1 MARSQPRTKR
11 DTGSSAMPDKLFSS
25 LLRRRALMLC
35 LPLGL
40 AAVQAAAQSA
50 APFETVSRAEDRKA
64 VAVTIYNESLALIR
78 EEREV
83 QLNAGRNLL
92 ALREVSG
99 QIKPETASLRSL
111 SSARLVLREQN
122 FDFDLLTPRKLLDK
136 YVGKT
141 VTVVRTNE
149 QTNTETREQASVLA
163 NNDGVVLKYPDR
175 IETGLPAGARIVYGD
190 VPATLRD
197 RPTLVVDLDS
207 NKGGAQRAELSYL
220 SGGLSWKA
228 DYVASLA
235 DDEKTLDLAGW
246 VTLTNQSGAAYENTK
261 LQLVA
266 GDVNR
271 VREEFPKLA
280 APMDLTRYKAAE
292 APMQREQLFEYHL
305 YTLGQPTTLRDQQ
318 TKQVALLSAAR
329 VSVQKEYRM
338 EGAQYWY
345 YEETK
350 TPERGDKRGVEV
362 FIQFDNKGGDLGQP
376 LPKGTVRVYK
386 KDKEGRPLFI
396 GEDRIDHTPKNEQVR
411 LKLGKA
417 FDITGNWKRT
427 DFSRISKRVFE
438 QEIAIE
444 LSNAKSEPVTVRVVE
459 PVPGDWKMLKES
471 HPHIK
476 SSASSALWDIPVPAE
491 GKTTLTYRV
500 RTDW

>member
-1 MARSQPRTKR
+1 MMQP
-11 DTGSSAMPDKLFSS
+11 FSS
-25 LLRRRALMLC
+25 LLSAPGKPFMCRRALMWC
-35 LPLGL
+35 VPLGM
-40 AAVQAAAQSA
+40 VAAQA
-50 APFETVSRAEDRKA
+50 VAQVPAETVSRAEDRKA

-78 EEREV
+78 EERQV
-83 QLNAGRNLL
+83 NLNAGRNLL

-111 SSARLVLREQN
+111 SGARLTLREQN

-141 VTVVRTNE
+141 VTVVSYDYSKGRDHPAE
-149 QTNTETREQASVLA
+149 IREQATVLSS
-163 NNDGVVLKYPDR
+163 NDGVVLKFADR
-175 IETGLPAGARIVYGD
+175 IETNFPGRIIYND

-207 NKGGAQRAELSYL
+207 SKAGTQRAELSYL
-220 SGGLSWKA
+220 SGGLGWKA

-246 VTLTNQSGAAYENTK
+246 VTLTNKSGAAYENAK

-271 VREEFPKLA
+271 VQENFVA
-280 APMDLTRYKAAE
+280 NKAARLE
-292 APMQREQLFEYHL
+292 MPMAPAPAPMQREQLFEYHL

-318 TKQVALLSAAR
+318 TKQVALLSAAH
-329 VSVQKEYRM
+329 VPVQKEYRM
-338 EGAQYWY
+338 EGAAYWY
-345 YEETK
+345 DENMK
-350 TPERGDKRGVEV
+350 APERGDKRGVEV
-362 FIQFDNKGGDLGQP
+362 FIQFDNKDGDLGQP

-427 DFSRISKRVFE
+427 DFSRIDKRVAE
-438 QEIAIE
+438 TEVTVE
-444 LSNAKSEPVTVRVVE
+444 LSNAKTEPVTVRVVE
-459 PVPGDWKMLKES
+459 PIPGDWTMLSES
-471 HPHIK
+471 HKHLQ
-476 SSASSALWDIPVPAE
+476 SSASSALWDIPVPAD
-491 GKTTLTYRV
+491 GKATLKYRV
-500 RTDW
+500 RVKW

>member
-1 MARSQPRTKR
+1 MFENSFAARLLFRSLI
-11 DTGSSAMPDKLFSS
+11 GCLAM
-25 LLRRRALMLC
+25 
-35 LPLGL
+35 GIVG
-40 AAVQAAAQSA
+40 AVAAQ
-50 APFETVSRAEDRKA
+50 APAENVSRAEDRKA

-83 QLNAGRNLL
+83 NLNAGRNLL

-111 SSARLVLREQN
+111 SGARLTLFEQN
-122 FDFDLLTPRKLLDK
+122 FDFDLLTPQKLLDK

-141 VTVVRTNE
+141 VTVVRFNE
-149 QTNTETREQASVLA
+149 QTDTETREQAAVLA
-163 NNDGVVLKYPDR
+163 NNQGVVLKYADR
-175 IETGLPAGARIVYGD
+175 IETGLPANARIVYND
-190 VPATLRD
+190 VPTTLRD

-207 NKGGAQRAELSYL
+207 DKAGTQRAELSYL
-220 SGGLSWKA
+220 TGGLAWKA

-246 VTLTNQSGAAYENTK
+246 VTLTNRSGAAYENAK

-271 VREEFPKLA
+271 VQEVFAANEPVMLERARPAKP
-280 APMDLTRYKAAE
+280 APMA
-292 APMQREQLFEYHL
+292 REQLFEYHL
-305 YTLGQPTTLRDQQ
+305 YTLGRPTTLRDQQ
-318 TKQVALLSAAR
+318 TKQVALLSAAH
-329 VSVQKEYRM
+329 VPVKKEYRM
-338 EGAQYWY
+338 EGAPYWY
-345 YEETK
+345 YEESK

-362 FIQFDNKGGDLGQP
+362 FIEFTNKDGDLGQP
-376 LPKGTVRVYK
+376 LPKGIVRVYK
-386 KDKEGRPLFI
+386 KDKESRPLFI
-396 GEDRIDHTPKNEQVR
+396 GEDQIDHTPKNEQVR

-438 QEIAIE
+438 QEITIE
-444 LSNAKSEPVTVRVVE
+444 LSNAKNELVTVRVVE

-471 HPHIK
+471 HPHLK
-476 SSASSALWDIPVPAE
+476 SSASSAMWDIPVPAD
-491 GKTTLTYRV
+491 GKTILKYRV
-500 RTDW
+500 HTAW

>member
-1 MARSQPRTKR
+1 MLKFSSRFRLLILC
-11 DTGSSAMPDKLFSS
+11 SAMGFF
-25 LLRRRALMLC
+25 AT
-35 LPLGL
+35 
-40 AAVQAAAQSA
+40 AAAQSV
-50 APFETVSRAEDRKA
+50 PSENISRAEDRKA

-83 QLNAGRNLL
+83 TLNAGRNLL

-111 SSARLVLREQN
+111 SNARLTLFEQN
-122 FDFDLLTPRKLLDK
+122 FDFDLLTPQKLLDK

-141 VTVVRTNE
+141 VTIVRFNE
-149 QTNTETREQASVLA
+149 QSDKETREQATVLA
-163 NNDGVVLKYPDR
+163 NNQGVVLQYADR
-175 IETGLPAGARIVYGD
+175 IETNLPANARIVYSD
-190 VPATLRD
+190 VPVTLRD

-207 NKGGAQRAELSYL
+207 DKGGAQRAELSYL

-246 VTLTNQSGAAYENTK
+246 VTLTNRSGAAYENAK

-266 GDVNR
+266 GDINR
-271 VREEFPKLA
+271 VQEDMRVRKAVLYDAIATEAA
-280 APMDLTRYKAAE
+280 APMA
-292 APMQREQLFEYHL
+292 REELFEYHL
-305 YTLGQPTTLRDQQ
+305 YTLGRTTTLRDQQ
-318 TKQVALLSAAR
+318 TKQVALLPAAR
-329 VSVQKEYRM
+329 VPVKKEYRM
-338 EGAQYWY
+338 EGAQHWFYS
-345 YEETK
+345 EGK

-362 FIQFDNKGGDLGQP
+362 FIEFDNKGGDLGQP
-376 LPKGTVRVYK
+376 LPKGIVRVYK

-396 GEDRIDHTPKNEQVR
+396 GEDQIDHTAKNEQVR

-427 DFSRISKRVFE
+427 DFSRISKRVTE
-438 QEIAIE
+438 QEMTIE
-444 LSNAKSEPVTVRVVE
+444 LSNAKDIPVTVRVVE

-476 SSASSALWDIPVPAE
+476 SSASSAMWDIPVPAD
-491 GKTTLTYRV
+491 GKTTLKYRV
-500 RTDW
+500 RTEW

>member
-1 MARSQPRTKR
+1 MPRN
-11 DTGSSAMPDKLFSS
+11 ALFS
-25 LLRRRALMLC
+25 RF
-35 LPLGL
+35 LPLSLSL
-40 AAVQAAAQSA
+40 AMGMTAAAAQPA
-50 APFETVSRAEDRKA
+50 APTENVSRAEDRKA

-83 QLNAGRNLL
+83 KLNAGRNLL

-111 SSARLVLREQN
+111 SGARLTLLEQN
-122 FDFDLLTPRKLLDK
+122 FDFDLLTPQKLLDK

-141 VTVVRTNE
+141 VTVARFNE
-149 QTNTETREQASVLA
+149 QSNKESREQATVLA
-163 NNDGVVLKYPDR
+163 NNQGVVLQYADR
-175 IETGLPAGARIVYGD
+175 IETDLPANARIVYGD

-207 NKGGAQRAELSYL
+207 DKGGAQRAELSYL

-246 VTLTNQSGAAYENTK
+246 VTLTNRSGAAYENAR

-266 GDVNR
+266 GELNI
-271 VREEFPKLA
+271 VRDTMRKAQVMYEAVAAPAA
-280 APMDLTRYKAAE
+280 APMA
-292 APMQREQLFEYHL
+292 REELFEYHL
-305 YTLGQPTTLRDQQ
+305 YTLGRPTTLRDQQ
-318 TKQVALLSAAR
+318 TKQVALLSATR
-329 VSVQKEYRM
+329 VPVQKEYRM
-338 EGAQYWY
+338 EGAQHWF

-350 TPERGDKRGVEV
+350 APERGNKRGVEV
-362 FIQFDNKGGDLGQP
+362 FIEFANKDGDLGQP

-386 KDKEGRPLFI
+386 KDKEGRPLFV
-396 GEDRIDHTPKNEQVR
+396 GEDQIDHTPKNEQVR

-427 DFSRISKRVFE
+427 DFSRVSKRVFE
-438 QEIAIE
+438 QEITIA
-444 LSNAKSEPVTVRVVE
+444 LSNAKDVPVTVRVVE
-459 PVPGDWKMLKES
+459 PVPGDWKILKES
-471 HPHIK
+471 HPHLK
-476 SSASSALWDIPVPAE
+476 SSANSAMWDIPVPAN
-491 GKTTLTYRV
+491 GKSTLTYRV
-500 RTDW
+500 RSEW

>member
-1 MARSQPRTKR
+1 MSNKSFSGFSQFLSYPL
-11 DTGSSAMPDKLFSS
+11 A
-25 LLRRRALMLC
+25 LC
-35 LPLGL
+35 LAMGT
-40 AAVQAAAQSA
+40 AVDATAQSA
-50 APFETVSRAEDRKA
+50 PSAENVSRAEDRKT

-83 QLNAGRNLL
+83 SLNAGHNLL

-111 SSARLVLREQN
+111 SGARLVLREQN
-122 FDFDLLTPRKLLDK
+122 FDFDLLTPQKLLDK

-141 VTVVRTNE
+141 VTVVRHHE
-149 QTNTETREQASVLA
+149 QSNTETREQATVLA
-163 NNDGVVLKYPDR
+163 NNQGVVLKYADR

-207 NKGGAQRAELSYL
+207 DKAGTQRAELSYL
-220 SGGLSWKA
+220 SGGLAWKA

-246 VTLTNQSGAAYENTK
+246 VTLTNQSGAAYENAK

-271 VREEFPKLA
+271 VREDFAERMARGRMAMPAA
-280 APMDLTRYKAAE
+280 AP
-292 APMQREQLFEYHL
+292 APMAREELFEYHL

-318 TKQVALLSAAR
+318 TKQVALLSAAH
-329 VSVQKEYRM
+329 VPVQKEYRM
-338 EGAQYWY
+338 EGAEYWFQ
-345 YEETK
+345 ENTK
-350 TPERGDKRGVEV
+350 TPERGDKRSVEV
-362 FIQFDNKGGDLGQP
+362 FIGFTNKDGDLGQP
-376 LPKGTVRVYK
+376 LPKGIVRVYK

-396 GEDRIDHTPKNEQVR
+396 GEDRVDHTPKNEQVR

-427 DFSRISKRVFE
+427 DFSRIDKRVFE
-438 QEIAIE
+438 MEITVE
-444 LSNAKSEPVTVRVVE
+444 LSNAKNEPVIVRVVE

-476 SSASSALWDIPVPAE
+476 SSASSAMWDISVPAD

-500 RTDW
+500 RTTW

>member
-1 MARSQPRTKR
+1 
-11 DTGSSAMPDKLFSS
+11 MPDFSS
-25 LLRRRALMLC
+25 RFLFRALALC
-35 LPLGL
+35 L
-40 AAVQAAAQSA
+40 AAGMAATVAAQST
-50 APFETVSRAEDRKA
+50 APAENVSRAEDRKA

-83 QLNAGRNLL
+83 TLNAGRNLL

-111 SSARLVLREQN
+111 SNARLTLLEQN
-122 FDFDLLTPRKLLDK
+122 FDFDLLTPQKLLDK
-136 YVGKT
+136 YVGKA
-141 VTVVRTNE
+141 VTVVRFNE
-149 QTNTETREQASVLA
+149 QSDRETREQATVLA
-163 NNDGVVLKYPDR
+163 NNQGVVLQYADR
-175 IETGLPAGARIVYGD
+175 IETNLPANARIVYND

-197 RPTLVVDLDS
+197 RPTLVVDLESD
-207 NKGGAQRAELSYL
+207 KGGVQRAELSYL

-246 VTLTNQSGAAYENTK
+246 VTLTNKSGAAYENAK

-266 GDVNR
+266 GEINR
-271 VREEFPKLA
+271 VREDFRAQRQAVMLDA
-280 APMDLTRYKAAE
+280 APMAA
-292 APMQREQLFEYHL
+292 APMAREELFEYHL
-305 YTLGQPTTLRDQQ
+305 YTLGRTTTLRDQQ

-329 VSVQKEYRM
+329 VPVRKEYRM
-338 EGAQYWY
+338 EGAQHWFYS
-345 YEETK
+345 EGK

-362 FIQFDNKGGDLGQP
+362 FIEFDNKDGDLGQP

-396 GEDRIDHTPKNEQVR
+396 GEDRIDHTPKNELVR

-427 DFSRISKRVFE
+427 DFSRISKRVTE
-438 QEIAIE
+438 QEITIE
-444 LSNAKSEPVTVRVVE
+444 LSNAKDVPVTVRVVE

-476 SSASSALWDIPVPAE
+476 SSASLAMWDVPVPAD
-491 GKTTLTYRV
+491 GKSTLKYRV
-500 RTDW
+500 RTEW

>member
-1 MARSQPRTKR
+1 MSH
-11 DTGSSAMPDKLFSS
+11 FSS
-25 LLRRRALMLC
+25 RFLFHSLTLC
-35 LPLGL
+35 LAIGT
-40 AAVQAAAQSA
+40 ATTAAAQSLV
-50 APFETVSRAEDRKA
+50 PSENVSRAEDRKA

-83 QLNAGRNLL
+83 TLNTGRNLL

-111 SSARLVLREQN
+111 SNARLTLFEQN
-122 FDFDLLTPRKLLDK
+122 FDFDLLTPQKLLDK

-141 VTVVRTNE
+141 VTVVRFNE
-149 QTNTETREQASVLA
+149 QSDKETHEQATVLA
-163 NNDGVVLKYPDR
+163 NNQGVVLQYTDR
-175 IETGLPAGARIVYGD
+175 IETNLPTNARIIYSD
-190 VPATLRD
+190 VPVTLRD

-207 NKGGAQRAELSYL
+207 DKGGVQRTELSYL

-246 VTLTNQSGAAYENTK
+246 VTLTNKSGAAYENAK

-266 GDVNR
+266 GDINR
-271 VREEFPKLA
+271 VQENLRARPALAKFTETAEMA
-280 APMDLTRYKAAE
+280 APMA
-292 APMQREQLFEYHL
+292 REELFEYHL
-305 YTLGQPTTLRDQQ
+305 YTLRRPTTLRDQQ

-329 VSVQKEYRM
+329 VPVRKEYRM
-338 EGAQYWY
+338 EGAQHWFYS
-345 YEETK
+345 EGK

-362 FIQFDNKGGDLGQP
+362 FIEFDNKDGDLGQP

-396 GEDRIDHTPKNEQVR
+396 GEDQIDHTPKNELVR

-427 DFSRISKRVFE
+427 DFSRISKRVTE
-438 QEIAIE
+438 QEITIA
-444 LSNAKSEPVTVRVVE
+444 LSNAKDVPVTVRVVE

-476 SSASSALWDIPVPAE
+476 SSASSAMWDILVPADS
-491 GKTTLTYRV
+491 KSTLKYRV
-500 RTDW
+500 RTEW

>member
-1 MARSQPRTKR
+1 MTQPF
-11 DTGSSAMPDKLFSS
+11 SAMPHKLFSS
-25 LLRRRALMLC
+25 LLLC

-40 AAVQAAAQSA
+40 AATQAAAQ
-50 APFETVSRAEDRKA
+50 APLTETVSRAEDRKA

-83 QLNAGRNLL
+83 NLNAGRNLL

-111 SSARLVLREQN
+111 SGARLTLREQN
-122 FDFDLLTPRKLLDK
+122 FDFDLLTPGKLLDK

-141 VTVVRTNE
+141 VTVVSYDYTKGRE
-149 QTNTETREQASVLA
+149 HPAEVREQATVLA
-163 NNDGVVLKYPDR
+163 NNSGVVLKFADR
-175 IETGLPAGARIVYGD
+175 IETNFPGRIIYND

-207 NKGGAQRAELSYL
+207 NKAGAQRAELSYL
-220 SGGLSWKA
+220 SGGLGWKA

-246 VTLTNQSGAAYENTK
+246 VTLTNKSGAAYENAK

-271 VREEFPKLA
+271 VREDFAEPMGRMKMAA
-280 APMDLTRYKAAE
+280 APAA
-292 APMQREQLFEYHL
+292 APPMAREQLFEYHL

-329 VSVQKEYRM
+329 VPVQKEYRM
-338 EGAQYWY
+338 EGAAHWY
-345 YEETK
+345 RQDMR

-362 FIQFDNKGGDLGQP
+362 FIQFDNKDGDLGQP
-376 LPKGTVRVYK
+376 LPKGSVRVYK

-396 GEDRIDHTPKNEQVR
+396 GEDSIGHTPKNELVR

-427 DFSRISKRVFE
+427 DFSRVADTVFE
-438 QEIAIE
+438 TEVAIE
-444 LSNAKSEPVTVRVVE
+444 ISNAKTEPVTVRVVE
-459 PVPGDWKMLKES
+459 PVPGDWTMLSES
-471 HPHIK
+471 HKHIK
-476 SSASSALWDIPVPAE
+476 SSASSAMWDIPVPAD
-491 GKTTLTYRV
+491 GKTTLKYRV
-500 RTDW
+500 RVK

>member
-1 MARSQPRTKR
+1 MCNTFRPHRF
-11 DTGSSAMPDKLFSS
+11 LFS
-25 LLRRRALMLC
+25 LLTPCVAM
-35 LPLGL
+35 GIV
-40 AAVQAAAQSA
+40 ASAAAQTPS
-50 APFETVSRAEDRKA
+50 ETVSRAEDRKA

-83 QLNAGRNLL
+83 KLNAGRNLL

-99 QIKPETASLRSL
+99 QMKPETASLRSL
-111 SSARLVLREQN
+111 SGAKLNLLEQN
-122 FDFDLLTPRKLLDK
+122 FDFDLLTPQKLLDK

-141 VTVVRTNE
+141 VTVVRYNDTANK
-149 QTNTETREQASVLA
+149 ETREDATVLA
-163 NNDGVVLKYPDR
+163 NNNGVVLKYADR
-175 IETGLPAGARIVYGD
+175 IETGVPANGRVVYKD
-190 VPATLRD
+190 VPETLRD

-207 NKGGAQRAELSYL
+207 DKAGAQRAELSYL

-246 VTLTNQSGAAYENTK
+246 VTLTNKSGAAYENAK

-271 VREEFPKLA
+271 VREELPRAAGLRDKA
-280 APMDLTRYKAAE
+280 MEAMAPAPMA
-292 APMQREQLFEYHL
+292 REELFEYHL
-305 YTLGQPTTLRDQQ
+305 YTLGRPTTLRDQQ
-318 TKQVALLSAAR
+318 TKQVALLSVAH
-329 VSVQKEYRM
+329 VPVKKEYRM
-338 EGAQYWY
+338 EGASYWY
-345 YEETK
+345 FEETK

-362 FIQFDNKGGDLGQP
+362 FIEFANKDGDLGQP

-396 GEDRIDHTPKNEQVR
+396 GEDKIDHTPKNENVR

-438 QEIAIE
+438 QEITIE
-444 LSNAKSEPVTVRVVE
+444 LSNAKDIPVTVRVVE
-459 PVPGDWKMLKES
+459 PVPGDWKMVKES
-471 HPHIK
+471 HPHLK
-476 SSASSALWDIPVPAE
+476 STASSAMWDIPVPAE
-491 GKTTLTYRV
+491 GKSTLKYRI
-500 RTDW
+500 RTEW

>member
-1 MARSQPRTKR
+1 MLK
-11 DTGSSAMPDKLFSS
+11 FSS
-25 LLRRRALMLC
+25 RFRSLILC
-35 LPLGL
+35 STMGIF
-40 AAVQAAAQSA
+40 ATAAATAVAQSV
-50 APFETVSRAEDRKA
+50 PVENISRAEDRKA

-83 QLNAGRNLL
+83 TLNAGRNLL

-111 SSARLVLREQN
+111 GNARLTLLEQN
-122 FDFDLLTPRKLLDK
+122 FDFDLLTPQKLLDK
-136 YVGKT
+136 YVGKI
-141 VTVVRTNE
+141 VTIVRSNE
-149 QTNTETREQASVLA
+149 QSDKETRERATVLA
-163 NNDGVVLKYPDR
+163 NNQGVVLQYADR
-175 IETGLPAGARIVYGD
+175 IETNLPANARIVYND

-207 NKGGAQRAELSYL
+207 DKSGAQRTELSYL

-235 DDEKTLDLAGW
+235 DDEKNLDLAGW
-246 VTLTNQSGAAYENTK
+246 VTLTNKSGAAYENAK

-266 GDVNR
+266 GDINR
-271 VREEFPKLA
+271 VQENLRVRKQAMVYETAAQAPAPSMAREE
-280 APMDLTRYKAAE
+280 
-292 APMQREQLFEYHL
+292 LFEYHL
-305 YTLGQPTTLRDQQ
+305 YTLGRTTTLRDQQ

-329 VSVQKEYRM
+329 VPVKKEYRM
-338 EGAQYWY
+338 EGAQHWFYS
-345 YEETK
+345 EGK
-350 TPERGDKRGVEV
+350 TPERGDKRGVEI
-362 FIQFDNKGGDLGQP
+362 FIEFDNKGGDLGQP
-376 LPKGTVRVYK
+376 LPKGIVRVYK

-396 GEDRIDHTPKNEQVR
+396 GEDQIDHTPKNEQVR

-427 DFSRISKRVFE
+427 DFSRISKRITE

-444 LSNAKSEPVTVRVVE
+444 LSNAKDVPATVRVVE
-459 PVPGDWKMLKES
+459 PVPGDWKILKES

-476 SSASSALWDIPVPAE
+476 SSANSAMWDVSVPAD
-491 GKTTLTYRV
+491 GKTALKYRV
-500 RTDW
+500 RTEW

>member
-1 MARSQPRTKR
+1 MFDNLS
-11 DTGSSAMPDKLFSS
+11 FSR
-25 LLRRRALMLC
+25 LRPLILC
-35 LPLGL
+35 LAMGIV
-40 AAVQAAAQSA
+40 ATAAAQPA
-50 APFETVSRAEDRKA
+50 VPAETVSRAEDRQA

-83 QLNAGRNLL
+83 TLNAGRNLL

-99 QIKPETASLRSL
+99 RIKPETASLRSL
-111 SSARLVLREQN
+111 SGARLTLLEQN
-122 FDFDLLTPRKLLDK
+122 FDFDLLTPQKLLDK

-141 VTVVRTNE
+141 VTVVRFNE
-149 QTNTETREQASVLA
+149 TSDRETREQATVLA
-163 NNDGVVLKYPDR
+163 NNQGTVLRYADR
-175 IETGLPAGARIVYGD
+175 IETNLPANARIVYSD

-207 NKGGAQRAELSYL
+207 DKSGKQRTELSYL

-228 DYVASLA
+228 DYVAALA

-246 VTLTNQSGAAYENTK
+246 VTLTNKSGAAYENAK

-271 VREEFPKLA
+271 VREEFAPVMAA
-280 APMDLTRYKAAE
+280 APMEMMREAAV
-292 APMQREQLFEYHL
+292 PMAREELFEYHL
-305 YTLGQPTTLRDQQ
+305 YTLGRTTTLRDQQ
-318 TKQVALLSAAR
+318 TKQVALLSAAQ
-329 VSVQKEYRM
+329 VPVKKEYRM
-338 EGAQYWY
+338 EGARHWY
-345 YEETK
+345 YEESK
-350 TPERGDKRGVEV
+350 APERGDKRGVEV
-362 FIQFDNKGGDLGQP
+362 FIEFANKDGDLGQP

-427 DFSRISKRVFE
+427 AFSRISKRMFE
-438 QEIAIE
+438 QEITIE
-444 LSNAKSEPVTVRVVE
+444 LSNAKDTPVIVRVVE
-459 PVPGDWKMLKES
+459 PVPGDWKVMKES

-476 SSASSALWDIPVPAE
+476 SSASSAMWDIPVPAD
-491 GKTTLTYRV
+491 GKSTLKYRI
-500 RTDW
+500 RTEW